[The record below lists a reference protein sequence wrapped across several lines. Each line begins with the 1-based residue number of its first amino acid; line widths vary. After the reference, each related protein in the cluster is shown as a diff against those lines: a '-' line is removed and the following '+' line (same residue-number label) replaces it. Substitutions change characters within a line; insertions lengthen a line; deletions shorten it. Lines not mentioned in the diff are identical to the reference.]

1 MMAGAIEYLRIRGTV
16 LMFQSIAPLALLYT
30 SLRLLHNLL
39 PKPLDTLE
47 LPWPIAYWLFAEA
60 TTCIFLFLPYKHTIY
75 QRAAT
80 HPPALPRAERQKL
93 FTKCWGTVED
103 PEKHLKGWFQGAAR
117 EDIKRENLKQ
127 FIHWAF
133 FNCEQVPPEDE
144 EEVEG
149 YVVQVEEHLGRKV
162 PEGKAKAVSL
172 RTSLD
177 EVRCSYRSLFW
188 YLVCIIPATSWYAML
203 SHF

>member
-16 LMFQSIAPLALLYT
+16 LMFQSIAPLALVY
-30 SLRLLHNLL
+30 SGLRLLHNLL
-39 PKPLDTLE
+39 PKPLDTVE
-47 LPWPIAYWLFAEA
+47 LPWPIAYWLFTEA
-60 TTCIFLFLPYKHTIY
+60 ATCIFLYLPYKHTIY

-80 HPPALPRAERQKL
+80 HPPAPPREERQKL

-103 PEKHLKGWFQGAAR
+103 PEKYLQGWFQGAEP
-117 EDIKRENLKQ
+117 EDIKRENVKQ

-133 FNCEQVPPEDE
+133 FNCERVPEEDE

-149 YVVQVEEHLGRKV
+149 YVEQVERHLGRKI
-162 PEGKAKAVSL
+162 PMGRGEAVSL

-188 YLVCIIPATSWYAML
+188 YLVCTLSKSFDYEML
-203 SHF
+203 THV